1 LWHLCTTINVLHINK
16 QVCLSYD
23 DLLAGM
29 TRRERDYR
37 DWKMITEIDRD
48 GDFVAFDPEEIMK
61 GD

>member
-1 LWHLCTTINVLHINK
+1 M
-16 QVCLSYD
+16 Y
-23 DLLAGM
+23 LLFNRITGM

-37 DWKMITEIDRD
+37 DWVMITGIERA